1 MYSAWLIRAPNN
13 NLIYSAKNNICG
25 DLPGMQNRC
34 FCCLIMLCF
43 YILLAVLIN
52 IFILTNCSLKNEIS
66 SLNSVFGGSVTVFR
80 FIATLSLIKPIP
92 SSAAAGSSFQK
103 ETQCAL
109 FVHPWTAENVCFSLG
124 ELLAAKEV
132 DISLR
137 SCWWAN
143 QKYKKNKY
151 WA

>member
-1 MYSAWLIRAPNN
+1 
-13 NLIYSAKNNICG
+13 
-25 DLPGMQNRC
+25 MQNCC

-80 FIATLSLIKPIP
+80 FIATHSLIKPIP

-109 FVHPWTAENVCFSLG
+109 LVHP
-124 ELLAAKEV
+124 
-132 DISLR
+132 
-137 SCWWAN
+137 
-143 QKYKKNKY
+143 
-151 WA
+151 